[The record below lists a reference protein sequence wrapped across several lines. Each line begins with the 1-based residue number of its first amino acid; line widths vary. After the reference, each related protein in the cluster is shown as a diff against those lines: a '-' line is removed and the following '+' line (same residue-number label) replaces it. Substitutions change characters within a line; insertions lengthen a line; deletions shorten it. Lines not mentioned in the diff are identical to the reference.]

1 MNNERYKLLMES
13 EELLTA
19 DEIALGWHFCNEFDG
34 LLVGPGMDEL
44 NYCSCWPKGH
54 SVHETAPSYPEP
66 TYNNEIL

>member
-1 MNNERYKLLMES
+1 MTKQRYKQLTDTDDYN
-13 EELLTA
+13 LTA

-54 SVHETAPSYPEP
+54 SVYETAPNYS
-66 TYNNEIL
+66 